1 MKIELKI
8 KEARKLPDPDASG
21 LDLYAVILDPPLS
34 QGKYLVLT
42 EIEMD
47 KYVSEPEPEPP
58 KKASN
63 QDFLASL
70 NRELGS
76 GKVEVTEKTA
86 PWDVSTEDWK
96 PKASAETEVPVL
108 DEPVQPDILSNLPP
122 VEDEISRDK
131 ALEGIVRS
139 GHNAKGNPYHPDE
152 SQVKQMVHYLVHE
165 TAETPTTAAN
175 KRRIMK
181 LFFGMTAAV
190 LVKYQDY
197 MPKELRWKIAQYKIQ
212 SLDSDPVTSMGADY
226 VPPTW
231 SHFVEGSKQGDEVYS
246 LVNGKFSFHK
256 PRLLR
261 EADEA
266 QEFGEAASNLSPGAA
281 DLRESFGSW
290 LGNLTL

>member
-76 GKVEVTEKTA
+76 APVSKAPQETQQWETKT
-86 PWDVSTEDWK
+86 
-96 PKASAETEVPVL
+96 ETEVPVL
-108 DEPVQPDILSNLPP
+108 DEPIQPDILSSLPP
-122 VEDEISRDK
+122 IEDEISRDK
-131 ALEGIVRS
+131 ALEDIVRS

-256 PRLLR
+256 PRLLK

-266 QEFGEAASNLSPGAA
+266 QDFGEAASNLSPGAA

-290 LGNLTL
+290 LGKLTL

>member
-1 MKIELKI
+1 VKIELNI
-8 KEARKLPDPDASG
+8 REARKLPYPDASG

-34 QGKYLVLT
+34 QGRYLVLT

-47 KYVSEPEPEPP
+47 KYVSEPEPEPEPP

-63 QDFLASL
+63 RDFLASL
-70 NRELGS
+70 SSELGNE
-76 GKVEVTEKTA
+76 KVEKTA
-86 PWDVSTEDWK
+86 PWDVSTEDWR
-96 PKASAETEVPVL
+96 PKAESETEVPVL
-108 DEPVQPDILSNLPP
+108 EEPVQPDILSNLPP

-152 SQVKQMVHYLVHE
+152 VQVKQMVHYLVHE
-165 TAETPTTAAN
+165 SSETAKTSAN

-181 LFFGMTAAV
+181 LFCGMTAAV
-190 LVKYQDY
+190 LVKYQDF

-256 PRLLR
+256 PRLLK

-266 QEFGEAASNLSPGAA
+266 QDFGDAASKLEPGAA
-281 DLRESFGSW
+281 DLRESFSSW
-290 LGNLTL
+290 LGKMTL